1 MKPAAIF
8 QEYEQI
14 AEELGIRI
22 LKEKGNFIGGYCL
35 LEDKRIIV
43 VNKLKPIEQHIRAL
57 AQVFARLDTSQIYLK
72 PAIREIIESKD
83 NSPQLPA
90 IK

>member
-8 QEYEQI
+8 QEFEQI
-14 AEELGIRI
+14 AEELEIHI
-22 LKEKGNFIGGYCL
+22 LQDKWNFNGGYCL
-35 LEDKRIIV
+35 LEEKHIIV
-43 VNKLKPIEQHIRAL
+43 INQLKPIEQHIRAL
-57 AQVFARLDTSQIYLK
+57 AQAFARLDTSQIYLK